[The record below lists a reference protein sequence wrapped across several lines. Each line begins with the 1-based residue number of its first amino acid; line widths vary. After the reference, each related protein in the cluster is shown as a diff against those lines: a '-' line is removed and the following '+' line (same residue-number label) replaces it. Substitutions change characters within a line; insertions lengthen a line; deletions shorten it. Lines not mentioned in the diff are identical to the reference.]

1 MKIKNS
7 FHNKKY
13 DMSKE
18 YYEADK
24 PSEVYKGFLL
34 FNKTLNPWVDVV
46 KEEGEQY
53 VIISQRGSMNNAKEF
68 IDSLGGYEN
77 DALQ

>member
-1 MKIKNS
+1 MKIRNS

-46 KEEGEQY
+46 KQEGEEY
-53 VIISQRGSMNNAKEF
+53 VIISQRGSMKNAKEF
-68 IDSLGGYEN
+68 IDNLV
-77 DALQ
+77 